1 MANSVTLGAAS
12 RINSGAST
20 IPVPIGN
27 TGVEGVIFSARL
39 DTPSPA
45 STASVT
51 PNTPEAGQ
59 YTLVYTRLFE
69 HTVLNSTGSY
79 TSFGNGIPA
88 LAFNSVTGS
97 YMLAGVQGNT
107 VSAVASPSSRDVT
120 QAGWVKTTLTPA
132 FNAVGIDDAVSSA
145 STLTATADLGKALYP
160 ITAAAA
166 SRVGQAFIK
175 RSAGRGRVW
184 FTLDG
189 GTSWTD
195 VTSFVGSSY
204 KKINTTSGVINP
216 SIGFMLEYSGDA
228 IIVDAISVTTN
239 GFPSATDPIFNAA
252 NQIQQ
257 QSLGWTGARAAS
269 SSSSFSVSATIYIEP
284 GFVPGGNIVL
294 STPSGT
300 GQFIINWGALNN
312 NLNLQM
318 SNTSTG
324 SFFLNPP
331 LGLAWRD
338 SGVGIPVGIPTDI
351 KMVWSGVTAYAYINE
366 RLSAIFQNTTTGIGA
381 GNDITTLNN
390 IGLTLTN
397 GNRLSNLRV
406 CEWSG
411 KTITLL
417 GDSFSATESFRQN
430 ILKQT
435 PKECVVIQQ
444 ASGGATTTTLI
455 AGLTGDIQYSV
466 QASTADTWLV
476 LWIGTNDF
484 GANATVAA
492 TLANMQTIVNGVLA
506 LNPATKI
513 VCVTVP
519 VYRAAA
525 YLTGI
530 TEAEFTARV
539 LSFNSQLSSLV
550 GIYAVAEINYAAT
563 ALASYYSDGLHPKYK
578 YNPEITRK
586 IIAVMK

>member
-1 MANSVTLGAAS
+1 MVNTVTLGAAS
-12 RINSGAST
+12 QINSGAST
-20 IPVPIGN
+20 TPIPIGK

-45 STASVT
+45 STASLNT
-51 PNTPEAGQ
+51 DTPESSQ

-79 TSFGNGIPA
+79 TSFGSGIPA

-97 YMLAGVQGNT
+97 YMLAGVGGNT
-107 VSAVASPSSRDVT
+107 VSAVGSPSNRDVT

-132 FNAVGIDDAVSSA
+132 FNAVGIDDVVSSA
-145 STLTATADLGKALYP
+145 STLTATADLGQVLFP

-228 IIVDAISVTTN
+228 IIVDAISVTTT
-239 GFPSATDPIFNAA
+239 GFPSATDPIINGA

-257 QSLGWTGARAAS
+257 QSLGWQGARPAS

-284 GFVPGGNIVL
+284 GFVQGGNVAI
-294 STPSGT
+294 SNASGL
-300 GQFIINWGALNN
+300 GRFIINWGASNN

-324 SFFLNPP
+324 TFFINPP
-331 LGLAWRD
+331 LGLQWRD

-351 KMVWSGVTAYAYINE
+351 KMVWSGATAYAYINE
-366 RLSAIFQNTTTGIGA
+366 RLSAIYQGATGA
-381 GNDITTLNN
+381 NNDITTLNN

-397 GNRLSNLRV
+397 GNRLSNLRI

-411 KTITLL
+411 KTITLF
-417 GDSFSATESFRQN
+417 GDSFSSTEAFRQN

-435 PKECVVIQQ
+435 PKECVVVQA
-444 ASGGATTTTLI
+444 ASGGSTTTTLI
-455 AGLTGDIQYSV
+455 ARLAADLQYAV
-466 QASTADTWLV
+466 AATTADTWLI
-476 LWIGTNDF
+476 LWIGSNDF
-484 GANATVAA
+484 AANATVSA
-492 TLANMQTIVNGVLA
+492 TFANMQTIVNGILA
-506 LNPATKI
+506 INPATKI

-519 VYRAAA
+519 QYRTVGLA
-525 YLTGI
+525 GI

-539 LSFNSQLSSLV
+539 LSFNSQLPSLV
-550 GIYAVAEINYAAT
+550 GIYAAVEINNAAT
-563 ALASYYSDGLHPKYK
+563 ALASFYSDGLHPKYK